1 MKMRQTL
8 FVLISCTAV
17 ALFVLTGILIA
28 ERRLISALLALLTSL
43 VVIGSGFI
51 IKKRW
56 SQ

>member
-8 FVLISCTAV
+8 FVLIACTAV

-28 ERRLISALLALLTSL
+28 ERRLISALLALLTSM